1 MNAEWANRPM
11 DRGLAQC
18 HSAHMASDLPALYA
32 RIGGLLERSRAE
44 VSDPALWSEVEDVLT
59 EGYAHVLTL
68 ESRRL
73 RHRQHAEELA
83 AGPEDGDATRG
94 EIRGLLQL
102 AAGSGDELRR
112 LRGLLTAL
120 REHAGRAERAASL

>member
-1 MNAEWANRPM
+1 M
-11 DRGLAQC
+11 DPGLARC
-18 HSAHMASDLPALYA
+18 HSLPTMRSDLPALYA
-32 RIGGLLERSRAE
+32 RIGALLERSHVE

-73 RHRQHAEELA
+73 RQRQRAEELA
-83 AGPEDGDATRG
+83 AGREDGDATRG
-94 EIRGLLQL
+94 EIRSLLQL
-102 AAGSGDELRR
+102 AAGTGDELRR

-120 REHAGRAERAASL
+120 RDHAGRAEQPASL